1 VSPPVVLPGHGVGV
15 WGGLRG
21 KNAVR

>member
-15 WGGLRG
+15 RGGLRG

>member
-1 VSPPVVLPGHGVGV
+1 VSSPVVLPGQGVGAR
-15 WGGLRG
+15 GGLRG

>member
-1 VSPPVVLPGHGVGV
+1 VSSPVVLPCHGVGV
-15 WGGLRG
+15 RGGLRG